1 MTFPVRVNCS
11 RGQGGVSAK
20 SLIVN
25 VVRVDG
31 VSLNSVRE
39 TRLPPPRERG
49 YVAAYT
55 FFYTSYSTL
64 TTLTLLTINS
74 LRNIGPCPRSRWSG
88 CVRARSL
95 AQVRRRRSPRR
106 RRWDGKDLRMP
117 IRPENRSRYPAD
129 WRHISARIRE
139 RAGNKCEWC
148 EASNGEPHPVTG
160 SKVVL
165 TVAHLDH
172 QPENCADD
180 NLAALCQRCHNRYD
194 APVRQAGMR

>member
-1 MTFPVRVNCS
+1 
-11 RGQGGVSAK
+11 
-20 SLIVN
+20 
-25 VVRVDG
+25 
-31 VSLNSVRE
+31 
-39 TRLPPPRERG
+39 
-49 YVAAYT
+49 
-55 FFYTSYSTL
+55 
-64 TTLTLLTINS
+64 
-74 LRNIGPCPRSRWSG
+74 
-88 CVRARSL
+88 
-95 AQVRRRRSPRR
+95 
-106 RRWDGKDLRMP
+106 MP

-194 APVRQAGMR
+194 APVRQAGMRQRKRDRAAIGELF